1 MLFFVAICDRP
12 ECNDNEECIGPNT
25 CGCLEG
31 WTGYRCLTGKLSIR
45 REREGACIMK
55 LSTDIDECS
64 LLTDKCELRSSCNNT
79 DGGYL
84 CSCEYPDVLASDDR
98 RCLSK

>member
-1 MLFFVAICDRP
+1 
-12 ECNDNEECIGPNT
+12 
-25 CGCLEG
+25 
-31 WTGYRCLTGKLSIR
+31 
-45 REREGACIMK
+45 MK

-98 RCLSK
+98 RCLSKLLLLY